1 MSYLYE
7 KTIDPVLY
15 DLNVFFEKGFY
26 NAYTNYGEEFLAEG
40 VDLLKYFLE
49 YNKSNVIVDPI
60 SSKVNIYES
69 LDQEGIKTYTETQYK
84 VWWYENFL
92 TSMKQVR
99 ERFEAQLGDKVKFF
113 KEISDSIGLLRNVD
127 WIPND
132 SVISLIDIEMDNDQ
146 VIPVPVHSSV
156 MNKLRPETE
165 NLIMQMS
172 RANTSVY
179 RHNMWLLPA
188 DYSGDSKTAH
198 GEDLVP
204 DYYHYSRLYNIG
216 KSDLEAD
223 LSKHFGDVYELISWY
238 ETYKPQDTE
247 NNRQEMTKT
256 HFTLGV
262 QGIAQTVD
270 MLKQEIDIYQ
280 NVVSF
285 MDSLGV
291 VSV

>member
-26 NAYTNYGEEFLAEG
+26 NAYTNYGEKFLADG

-60 SSKVNIYES
+60 SSIVNIYES

-247 NNRQEMTKT
+247 NNRQEMNKT
-256 HFTLGV
+256 NFTLNV
-262 QGIAQTVD
+262 QGITQNVD
-270 MLKQEIDIYQ
+270 MLKQEIDTYQ

-285 MDSLGV
+285 MKSLGV

>member
-1 MSYLYE
+1 
-7 KTIDPVLY
+7 
-15 DLNVFFEKGFY
+15 
-26 NAYTNYGEEFLAEG
+26 
-40 VDLLKYFLE
+40 
-49 YNKSNVIVDPI
+49 
-60 SSKVNIYES
+60 
-69 LDQEGIKTYTETQYK
+69 
-84 VWWYENFL
+84 
-92 TSMKQVR
+92 MKQVR

-247 NNRQEMTKT
+247 NNRQEMNKT
-256 HFTLGV
+256 NFTLNV
-262 QGIAQTVD
+262 QGITQNVD
-270 MLKQEIDIYQ
+270 MLKQEIDTYQ

-285 MDSLGV
+285 MKSLGV

>member
-1 MSYLYE
+1 MTYLYE

-26 NAYTNYGEEFLAEG
+26 NAYTNYGEKFLADG

-99 ERFEAQLGDKVKFF
+99 ERFQAQLGDKVKFF

-238 ETYKPQDTE
+238 ETYKPQDTQ
-247 NNRQEMTKT
+247 NNRQEMNKT
-256 HFTLGV
+256 NFTLNV
-262 QGIAQTVD
+262 QGITQNVD
-270 MLKQEIDIYQ
+270 MLKQEIDTYQ

-285 MDSLGV
+285 MKSLGV